1 MAYLSDS
8 IYKIK
13 NDLYLKRNKD
23 EINGGSEIKK
33 DGMFLPSI
41 YKGLKEYNSP
51 KIKG

>member
-1 MAYLSDS
+1 MAHLSDS

-23 EINGGSEIKK
+23 QINGGSEIKK
-33 DGMFLPSI
+33 NGVFLPTI
-41 YKGLKEYNSP
+41 YNGLKEYNSP